1 MKYNLFYFLLFL
13 GSSGSFGA
21 TTPIAQQGIGTTT
34 PKIDVCNVVG
44 VVLPKLG
51 SRFPKPLF
59 YSAEYSNNKTLMAI

>member
-1 MKYNLFYFLLFL
+1 MKFILFYFLLFL

-44 VVLPKLG
+44 VVFPKLG
-51 SRFPKPLF
+51 SRFPKPL
-59 YSAEYSNNKTLMAI
+59 NILMKDFDELID